1 MKLNRNQLF
10 VLYLAIL
17 VLLFTIFLSACKK
30 SNGGFVPKLGQG
42 KNLVLTAAEKQKA
55 TGDNSFTLKLFK
67 NLDSANTAGANL
79 IVSPLSVSFALGMT
93 SNGANGQ
100 TLTAFKNTLG
110 FGNLSQSDVNAYYNN
125 LITNL
130 PELDPN
136 TSINIA
142 NSIWYRQG
150 FSVLPQFLET
160 NTSYFNAQIA
170 ALNFN
175 NATSSLNT
183 INGWVSTETNGKIP
197 TIVNKISGD
206 DVMFL
211 INAIYFKSA
220 WKEKF
225 DPANTASLPFY
236 ATNGQVQANFMD
248 GKIDFNRYDDNSV
261 DVFELPYSNSKYSMV
276 IAMPAVG
283 TSVSQL
289 ASGLDSAQW
298 QTWVN
303 GLHATNSELK
313 VPKFTFSYGAK
324 LNNALSSLG
333 LGIAFSDLADL
344 SGISSAGGL
353 LISSVDHKAFI
364 DVDESGTTAAAA
376 TSVAVGLTAVL
387 NPPPTVINRP
397 FLFFIRE
404 MSSGIILFAG
414 TVNNPTL
421 TGE

>member
-10 VLYLAIL
+10 VLYLSIL
-17 VLLFTIFLSACKK
+17 VLMFALFLSACKK
-30 SNGGFVPKLGQG
+30 SNGGVSPNLGPG

-67 NLDSANTAGANL
+67 NLDSANTAGGNL
-79 IVSPLSVSFALGMT
+79 FVSPLSVSFALGMT

-110 FGNLSQSDVNAYYNN
+110 FGNLSQADVNAYYNN

-130 PELDPN
+130 PQLDPN
-136 TSINIA
+136 TTLHIA

-150 FSVLPQFLET
+150 FSVLPQFLQT

-170 ALNFN
+170 ALDFS
-175 NATSSLNT
+175 NASASLNA
-183 INGWVSTETNGKIP
+183 INGWVNTATNGKIP
-197 TIVNKISGD
+197 SIISQISND
-206 DVMFL
+206 DEMFL
-211 INAIYFKSA
+211 VNAIYFKST

-225 DPANTASLPFY
+225 DAAKTASLPFY
-236 ATNGQVQANFMD
+236 ATTGEVQANFMD
-248 GKIDFNRYDDNSV
+248 GTIDFNRYDDANV

-276 IAMPAVG
+276 IAMPADG

-289 ASGLDSAQW
+289 ESVLDSAKW

-333 LGIAFSDLADL
+333 LGIAFSKLADF
-344 SGISSAGGL
+344 SAISAAGGL
-353 LISSVDHKAFI
+353 QITSVDHKAFI

-376 TSVAVGLTAVL
+376 TSVTVGITAIL
-387 NPPPTVINRP
+387 YTPPTVIDHP
-397 FLFFIRE
+397 FIFFIRE
-404 MSSGIILFAG
+404 MSTGIILFAG

-421 TGE
+421 TGQ

>member
-10 VLYLAIL
+10 VLYFAIL

-30 SNGGFVPKLGQG
+30 SNGGFVPNLGPG

-55 TGDNSFTLKLFK
+55 SGDNSFTLKLFK
-67 NLDSANTAGANL
+67 NLDSANTTSANL
-79 IVSPLSVSFALGMT
+79 FVSPLSVSFALGMT

-110 FGNLSQSDVNAYYNN
+110 FGNLSQADVNTYYNN

-130 PELDPN
+130 PQLDPN
-136 TSINIA
+136 TTINIA

-150 FSVLPQFLET
+150 FSVLPQFLQT

-170 ALNFN
+170 ALDFSNV
-175 NATSSLNT
+175 TSSLNT
-183 INGWVSTETNGKIP
+183 INNWVNTETHGKIP
-197 TIVNKISGD
+197 SIISQISND
-206 DVMFL
+206 DEMFL
-211 INAIYFKSA
+211 VNAIYFKSA

-225 DPANTASLPFY
+225 DAANTASLPFY
-236 ATNGQVQANFMD
+236 ATSGQVNASFMD
-248 GKIDFNRYDDNSV
+248 GKIDFNRYDDDNV

-276 IAMPAVG
+276 IAMPALG

-289 ASGLDSAQW
+289 ESGLDSAKW

-303 GLHATNSELK
+303 GLHAANSELK
-313 VPKFTFSYGAK
+313 VPKFTFSYGVN
-324 LNNALSSLG
+324 LNTPLTSLG
-333 LGIAFSDLADL
+333 LGIAFSKLADFT
-344 SGISSAGGL
+344 GISSAGGL
-353 LISSVDHKAFI
+353 LITSVAHRAFI

-376 TSVAVGLTAVL
+376 TSVTVGISAVL
-387 NPPPTVINRP
+387 NVPPTVIDRP
-397 FLFFIRE
+397 FIFFIRE
-404 MSSGIILFAG
+404 MSSGIILFVG

-421 TGE
+421 TEE